1 MKPHIDHK
9 SKLDSPSDCTYNVN
23 DFIRMHRCRHSK
35 NQATNLAKQP
45 TGFVSE

>member
-35 NQATNLAKQP
+35 SQVINHEKRP
-45 TGFVSE
+45 TGFASA